1 MWPRRLGSEAVWVS
15 VCHAHLQ
22 AAGAVGSLRIGRPA
36 VVNEKPLG
44 NLLHSLSRDML
55 HLKPLRIK
63 KIGWSACQRNNSQSM
78 SRAGQTVFDN
88 SVVHADCAASKPLL
102 AKSSNVLRFA
112 RNGITSKRRESSEG
126 RANTIAPSYTNM
138 LGRALA
144 CRASYALQTASCRV
158 CEPVRVLCKL
168 VGPCPASEPCVHM
181 GLRQQAAAQSRAVP
195 HRAAL
200 LRQTRPPRA
209 CRPGRP
215 G

>member
-102 AKSSNVLRFA
+102 AKSSKRASLRA
-112 RNGITSKRRESSEG
+112 QRNYQQ
-126 RANTIAPSYTNM
+126 APRV
-138 LGRALA
+138 LGRQGQHHCSVVYQHAWQSTGMQGIICPADCQLQGM
-144 CRASYALQTASCRV
+144 RASASALQACGTAPRFTT
-158 CEPVRVLCKL
+158 LCAH
-168 VGPCPASEPCVHM
+168 GA
-181 GLRQQAAAQSRAVP
+181 QAAGCSAK
-195 HRAAL
+195 
-200 LRQTRPPRA
+200 
-209 CRPGRP
+209 
-215 G
+215 